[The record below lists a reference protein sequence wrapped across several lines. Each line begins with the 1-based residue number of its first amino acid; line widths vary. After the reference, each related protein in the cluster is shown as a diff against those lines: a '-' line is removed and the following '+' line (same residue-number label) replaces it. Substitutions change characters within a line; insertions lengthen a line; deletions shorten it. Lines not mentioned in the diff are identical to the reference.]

1 MIQRVLNG
9 RVPWQICVDPI
20 AFIPNPV
27 DGRCYADVFI
37 ENGLNVVPAPKELS
51 TGIQKA
57 KQELVREN
65 NIFIMS
71 SCSETIKEFYT
82 YCWDKDKE
90 KPVDKND
97 HMMECFYRACVVGL
111 NWVDGK
117 SETISEGRFHFSDET
132 LNLSPFANG
141 DLTALAA

>member
-1 MIQRVLNG
+1 MIHKVLKG
-9 RVPWQICVDPI
+9 RTPWQICVDPI

-37 ENGLNVVPAPKELS
+37 ENGLNVMPAPKELS

-65 NIFIMS
+65 NLFFMS

-111 NWVDGK
+111 QWVDTRREKFNEEKLRDSVFG
-117 SETISEGRFHFSDET
+117 
-132 LNLSPFANG
+132 L
-141 DLTALAA
+141 DLTGFSSGGLSQLAA